1 MRVFVT
7 GGTGLIGQRLVTALL
22 RRGDG
27 VVVLTRRFAAA
38 RQMFGPECQLV
49 EGDPMQPG
57 DWQKSI
63 DNCDGVVNLAG
74 ENIFA
79 HRWNAKFKD
88 LLLQS
93 RLETTV
99 NVVAALKQK
108 PKRVDGS
115 PKVLVNASAI
125 GIYGAHGDEELTE
138 KSPPAADFMA
148 NICVEWEKA
157 AQAVEEAGVRC
168 ALVRIGIVLDK
179 QGGALPQMLTPFK
192 LFIGGPVGS
201 GKQYMSWIH
210 HEDLLGLFLLAL
222 DRTEVTGPLNG
233 TAPNPVTNRAFSR
246 ALGAALH
253 RPSFLPTPAFGLRIL
268 LGQVAQVVATGQR
281 VLPKVALQMGYQFKF
296 PTIDAALANILA

>member
-57 DWQKSI
+57 DWLKSI